1 MADIIKA
8 ASGRLAAFINEIR
21 KKRRRRQIMGVQR
34 VCDPLA
40 GRCAREGSALPEKQY
55 SKRSNAVRTVH
66 FMHPSA

>member
-1 MADIIKA
+1 
-8 ASGRLAAFINEIR
+8 
-21 KKRRRRQIMGVQR
+21 MGVQR

-40 GRCAREGSALPEKQY
+40 GGCAREGSALPEKQY